1 MTNHQKWL
9 SRRMYH
15 ETFSTPGR
23 LYFNWRGVPN
33 RCKCGCGE
41 VWYDR
46 VSPVNW
52 WIYFNPKLLIETRFL
67 FLVFRPLYS
76 LIWSLPPAIWICFQL
91 LRTYYKAR
99 ILARVGTT
107 NGTSVAIGIAI
118 GRLLLYGVIAPLVVA
133 LWVTTWTLS
142 RIGSVIILVLHLV
155 LLGLLIALMGTL
167 LGTAVIAISMRGL
180 VFVIGGVAS
189 VTYSYYPAIG
199 IALIV
204 VGVFVEYERNRRNER
219 HREERLGNLIL
230 MLRRDEKDRGRQDE
244 VLLC

>member
-9 SRRMYH
+9 SRQMYH

-33 RCKCGCGE
+33 RCKCGCGG

-52 WIYFNPKLLIETRFL
+52 WTYFNPKLLIETRFL
-67 FLVFRPLYS
+67 FPVFRSLYS
-76 LIWSLPPAIWICFQL
+76 LLWALPPMIWIYFQL
-91 LRTYYKAR
+91 FRTSYEESIPAKIR
-99 ILARVGTT
+99 T
-107 NGTSVAIGIAI
+107 NDSTSVAIGIAT
-118 GRLLLYGVIAPLVVA
+118 GRLLSYGVIAPLAIV
-133 LWVTTWTLS
+133 LWITTWTLS
-142 RIGSVIILVLHLV
+142 RIGGIIVLAIHLV
-155 LLGLLIALMGTL
+155 SLGLLIAVMAIL
-167 LGTAVIAISMRGL
+167 LVTAVIAVSMRGL
-180 VFVIGGVAS
+180 VFVIGGIAS

-230 MLRRDEKDRGRQDE
+230 MLRRDEKDHG
-244 VLLC
+244 

>member
-15 ETFSTPGR
+15 ETFSTPGW

-52 WIYFNPKLLIETRFL
+52 WNYFNPKLLIDTRFL

-91 LRTYYKAR
+91 LRTSYKAR

-107 NGTSVAIGIAI
+107 NGTSVVVGIAI
-118 GRLLLYGVIAPLVVA
+118 GRLLLYGVIAPLVVT

-142 RIGSVIILVLHLV
+142 RIGGVITLALHLV
-155 LLGLLIALMGTL
+155 TVVVQRKCPPKCSGKM
-167 LGTAVIAISMRGL
+167 
-180 VFVIGGVAS
+180 S
-189 VTYSYYPAIG
+189 VGMVLSY
-199 IALIV
+199 
-204 VGVFVEYERNRRNER
+204 
-219 HREERLGNLIL
+219 
-230 MLRRDEKDRGRQDE
+230 
-244 VLLC
+244 